1 MKGTKFQKHKSVKM
15 AWERGTNE
23 YFYLPCATILW
34 CPSCQLPEDKG
45 NNETHFL
52 ASTELS
58 RLEGLG
64 FHFSQ
69 IGLASMIK
77 LHTSVI

>member
-1 MKGTKFQKHKSVKM
+1 MKRDKSPKAQKSAKM
-15 AWERGTNE
+15 AWEQGTNE

-52 ASTELS
+52 ASTELP
-58 RLEGLG
+58 RLEKSWFPL
-64 FHFSQ
+64 SQ
-69 IGLASMIK
+69 IGLE
-77 LHTSVI
+77 